1 MRVEAARGF
10 GYGRVM
16 ELTRD
21 LPNDSTVR
29 IIRAYA
35 AGSITT
41 NFETVTRAVVLAPDG
56 IAEWAPDS
64 ASSIT
69 AADIEQLVAYAPEVI
84 LIGTGAKLVFPP
96 QASLAPARAKRIGI
110 EVMDTA
116 AACRTYNLLVT
127 DGRKVVVGLLML

>member
-1 MRVEAARGF
+1 MDAERGL
-10 GYGRVM
+10 GYGRAM

-21 LPNDSTVR
+21 VPNDATVR
-29 IIRAYA
+29 IIRAYTT
-35 AGSITT
+35 GSITT
-41 NFETVTRAVVLAPDG
+41 NFEVVTRAVVLAPDG
-56 IAEWAPDS
+56 IAEWAP
-64 ASSIT
+64 AAAAAIT
-69 AADIEQLVAYAPEVI
+69 AADIEQLVAHAPEVI

-127 DGRKVVVGLLML
+127 DGRKVVAGLLMI

>member
-1 MRVEAARGF
+1 
-10 GYGRVM
+10 M

-21 LPNDSTVR
+21 LPVDQATR

-41 NFETVTRAVVLAPDG
+41 SHETVTRSVVLAPDS
-56 IAEWAPDS
+56 IAEWAPTAS
-64 ASSIT
+64 ATIA
-69 AADIEQLVAYAPEVI
+69 AADIEQLCALAPELII
-84 LIGTGAKLVFPP
+84 LGTGARLVFPP
-96 QASLAPARAKRIGI
+96 QVSLAPARAKRIGI

-127 DGRKVVVGLLML
+127 DGRKVVAGLLMI